1 MVPMHELTIS
11 KLCAAALWAP
21 LVAMALQRNDFLL
34 CSHPEHKVALQA
46 LHLHGARPCDNTRPQ
61 ATRQGGLRTWRRTLV
76 PANLENGEVG
86 CRSTENLSTAA
97 EMGGAARRERERYA
111 PAGSLPAAP
120 ASAQ

>member
-1 MVPMHELTIS
+1 MPNYTLTNS
-11 KLCAAALWAP
+11 KACAAVVLLLSSAAAALGCI
-21 LVAMALQRNDFLL
+21 FLR
-34 CSHPEHKVALQA
+34 CSHPEQGWAPEA
-46 LHLHGARPCDNTRPQ
+46 LHLHLPSPHHVRTLQ
-61 ATRQGGLRTWRRTLV
+61 TTRQGGGRTWGSTLV

-86 CRSTENLSTAA
+86 CRSTKNLSTAA

>member
-1 MVPMHELTIS
+1 MRLLAVRWQWWRRTFFFCSQSEPG
-11 KLCAAALWAP
+11 WAP
-21 LVAMALQRNDFLL
+21 EV
-34 CSHPEHKVALQA
+34 
-46 LHLHGARPCDNTRPQ
+46 LHLHGASPHGESMAQT
-61 ATRQGGLRTWRRTLV
+61 TRQGRARTWGSTLV

-86 CRSTENLSTAA
+86 CRSTKNLSTAA

>member
-1 MVPMHELTIS
+1 MSNYILTIS
-11 KLCAAALWAP
+11 KPCAAALCV
-21 LVAMALQRNDFLL
+21 LSVATALRRNDFLL
-34 CSHPEHKVALQA
+34 CSHPEHEVALHA
-46 LHLHGARPCDNTRPQ
+46 PHLHGARPCDDTRPQ
-61 ATRQGGLRTWRRTLV
+61 TTRQGGLRTWRRTLV

-97 EMGGAARRERERYA
+97 KMGGAARRERERYA

>member
-1 MVPMHELTIS
+1 MYILTIS
-11 KLCAAALWAP
+11 KPCAATLWVLWVAAALFRSAV
-21 LVAMALQRNDFLL
+21 LS
-34 CSHPEHKVALQA
+34 CSQPRPHLPPRA
-46 LHLHGARPCDNTRPQ
+46 LHLHGAKPCDDTRLQ
-61 ATRQGGLRTWRRTLV
+61 ATRQGGLRTWRSTLV

-97 EMGGAARRERERYA
+97 KMGGAARRERERYA